1 MKFTLIIFCFSSVA
15 FFAQSKKELLY
26 KQNLRIDSLT
36 EALQIQKDEFAAAE
50 RRFEKN
56 NEKMKLIDQQ
66 IISWHDQ
73 YVNPYHAIDYHMAMC
88 PKSIKKDPEQ
98 LIAYFLEVA
107 YTDLEKCR
115 AVYTWM
121 AYNIKYDDV
130 AFNNNTSSPIEAL
143 EVLKEQKAVCAGYSE
158 LFTYLCSQLHLEV
171 KSVNGW
177 SKGYGYKQ
185 EEMLNMKSIPES
197 DHAWNLVKID
207 GEWRCFDA
215 TWGSGS
221 AVTTPNGLMKS
232 VYEFTDEWFNCSPEE
247 FVFSHYP
254 ESQEDIHLDKPISLK
269 SFFKLP
275 EVSMSAFSTG
285 LLNAKETLDA
295 CLAKQENSFPEIFA
309 VDTFVKII
317 NAPKSGI
324 LQLGESYYFEMYIP
338 RASNVYS
345 YNGDDMIKPF
355 KESTDGSVFTCNV
368 TPSIKGEFRIS
379 VEYYNSKGILVL
391 LKYEVK

>member
-1 MKFTLIIFCFSSVA
+1 MKYNLLFFLFLSLNAFS
-15 FFAQSKKELLY
+15 QSKSVII
-26 KQNLRIDSLT
+26 QQQQARIDSLT
-36 EALQIQKDEFAAAE
+36 EALEIQKEEFAAAE

-98 LIAYFLEVA
+98 LVEYVKEIAH
-107 YTDLEKCR
+107 TDLEKCR
-115 AVYTWM
+115 AVYTWI

-130 AFNNNTSSPIEAL
+130 AFNNKTYSYVDAL

-185 EEMLNMKSIPES
+185 EEMLNMKSIPDS
-197 DHAWNLVKID
+197 DHAWNLVKLD

-221 AVTTPNGLMKS
+221 AKTTSNGLMKS
-232 VYEFTDEWFNCSPEE
+232 VYEFTDEWFNCSPEK

-254 ESQEDIHLDKPISLK
+254 ESQDDLHLEKPITLK
-269 SFFKLP
+269 SFFNLP
-275 EVSMSAFSTG
+275 EVSMSVFSTG
-285 LLNAKETLDA
+285 LLDAKETLTQ
-295 CLAKQENSFPEIFA
+295 CTTSTVNSFPK
-309 VDTFVKII
+309 VYSLNTFIKVL
-317 NAPKSGI
+317 NAPKSGV
-324 LQLGESYYFEMYIP
+324 LKAGETYSFEFYIP

-345 YNGDDMIKPF
+345 YNGNAMTKEF
-355 KESTDGSVFTCNV
+355 KESTDGSVFSCNV
-368 TPSIKGEFRIS
+368 TPSIKGEFTIA
-379 VEYYNSKGILVL
+379 VDYYNSKGILVL

>member
-1 MKFTLIIFCFSSVA
+1 MKFTLIFFCFSSVA

-26 KQNLRIDSLT
+26 KQNLRIDSLS
-36 EALQIQKDEFAAAE
+36 EALEIQKEEFAAAE

-73 YVNPYHAIDYHMAMC
+73 YVNPYHVIDYHMAMC

-107 YTDLEKCR
+107 NTDLEKCR
-115 AVYTWM
+115 AVYSWI

-130 AFNNNTSSPIEAL
+130 AYNNKTESFTDPFDI
-143 EVLKEQKAVCAGYSE
+143 LKEQKAMCGGFSA
-158 LFTYLCSQLHLEV
+158 LFYFLCSKMNLEV
-171 KSVNGW
+171 KSVSGYC
-177 SKGYGYKQ
+177 KGYQ
-185 EEMLNMKSIPES
+185 FSISKETNSNAKPTIN
-197 DHAWNLVKID
+197 HGWNFVKIN
-207 GEWRCFDA
+207 GEWRAFDV

-221 AVTTPNGLMKS
+221 AKTTPNGLMKS
-232 VYEFTDEWFNCSPEE
+232 VSKFKDEWFNCSPEE

-254 ESQEDIHLDKPISLK
+254 ESQEDLHLEKPISLK
-269 SFFKLP
+269 TFFNLP

-285 LLNAKETLDA
+285 LLDAKETLDA
-295 CLAKQENSFPEIFA
+295 CITKQENSFPEIFP
-309 VDTFVKII
+309 VDTYVKII

-324 LQLGESYYFEMYIP
+324 LKLGESYYFEMYIP
-338 RASNVYS
+338 RANNVYS
-345 YNGDDMIKPF
+345 YNGNDMIKPF
-355 KESTDGSVFTCNV
+355 KESTDDSVFTCNV
-368 TPSIKGEFRIS
+368 TPSIKGEFRVS

-391 LKYEVK
+391 LKYNVK

>member
-1 MKFTLIIFCFSSVA
+1 MRFILIIVCFSPLA
-15 FFAQSKKELLY
+15 FFAQSKKEVLY

-36 EALQIQKDEFAAAE
+36 EALEIQKKEFAAAE

-73 YVNPYHAIDYHMAMC
+73 YVNSYHAIDYHMAMC

-107 YTDLEKCR
+107 NTELEKCR

-130 AFNNNTSSPIEAL
+130 AYNNNSSSYMDAL
-143 EVLKEQKAVCAGYSE
+143 EVLKEQKAVCAGYSV
-158 LFTYLCSQLHLEV
+158 LFTYLCSRLNLEV
-171 KSVNGW
+171 KSVSGW
-177 SKGYGYKQ
+177 SKGFSYNQ
-185 EEMLNMKSIPES
+185 EEVLKLKSIPETN
-197 DHAWNLVKID
+197 HAWNLVKIN

-221 AVTTPNGLMKS
+221 GVKLPNGLLKS
-232 VYEFTDEWFNCSPEE
+232 VQEFDDQWFNGSPEE
-247 FVFSHYP
+247 FIFSHYT
-254 ESQEDIHLDKPISLK
+254 ESQDDLHLEKPISLT
-269 SFFKLP
+269 SFFNLP
-275 EVSMSAFSTG
+275 EVNIGAFNMR
-285 LLNAKETLDA
+285 LLDAKETLDA
-295 CLAKQENSFPEIFA
+295 CLTKQENSFPEIFDA
-309 VDTFVKII
+309 DTYVKII

-324 LQLGESYYFEMYIP
+324 LKLGESYYFELYIP
-338 RASNVYS
+338 RANRVYAS
-345 YNGDDMIKPF
+345 CGGYIQKEFSEGQDGAIF
-355 KESTDGSVFTCNV
+355 KGNIIPKT
-368 TPSIKGEFRIS
+368 KGKLTIAIDHYF
-379 VEYYNSKGILVL
+379 SKDAAVL

>member
-1 MKFTLIIFCFSSVA
+1 MKFILIIFCFSSVA
-15 FFAQSKKELLY
+15 FFAQSKKEVLY

-73 YVNPYHAIDYHMAMC
+73 YVNPHHAIDYHMAMC

-107 YTDLEKCR
+107 QTDLEKCR

-130 AFNNNTSSPIEAL
+130 AFNNKTYGFMDAL

-158 LFTYLCSQLHLEV
+158 LFSYLCSQLNLEV
-171 KSVNGW
+171 KSVSGW

-185 EEMLNMKSIPES
+185 EEMLNMKSIPDS

-215 TWGSGS
+215 TWGSGYGINL
-221 AVTTPNGLMKS
+221 PNGMLKS
-232 VYEFTDEWFNCSPEE
+232 VQEFDDQWFNCSPEE

-254 ESQEDIHLDKPISLK
+254 ESQEDLHLEKPISLK

-275 EVSMSAFSTG
+275 EVSMSAFTTG

-295 CLAKQENSFPEIFA
+295 CQTKQENSFPEILP
-309 VDTFVKII
+309 VDTYVKII

-324 LQLGESYYFEMYIP
+324 LKLGESYYFEMYIP

-345 YNGDDMIKPF
+345 YNGDVMNKEF
-355 KESTDGSVFTCNV
+355 KESTDGSVFMCNV
-368 TPSIKGEFRIS
+368 TPSIKGEFSIA
-379 VEYYNSKGILVL
+379 VEYYNSKGISVL
-391 LKYEVK
+391 LSYEVK

>member
-73 YVNPYHAIDYHMAMC
+73 YVNSYHAIDYHMAMC

-107 YTDLEKCR
+107 NTDLEKCR
-115 AVYTWM
+115 AVYSWI

-130 AFNNNTSSPIEAL
+130 AYNNKTESFTDPFDI
-143 EVLKEQKAVCAGYSE
+143 LKEQKAMCGGFSA
-158 LFTYLCSQLHLEV
+158 LFYFLCSKMNLEV
-171 KSVNGW
+171 KSVSGYC
-177 SKGYGYKQ
+177 KGYQ
-185 EEMLNMKSIPES
+185 FSISKETNSNAKPTIN
-197 DHAWNLVKID
+197 HGWNFVKIN
-207 GEWRCFDA
+207 GEWRAFDV

-221 AVTTPNGLMKS
+221 AKTTPNGLMKS
-232 VYEFTDEWFNCSPEE
+232 VSKFKDEWFNCSPEE

-254 ESQEDIHLDKPISLK
+254 ESQEDLHLEKPISLK
-269 SFFKLP
+269 SFFNLP
-275 EVSMSAFSTG
+275 EVSMSAFPTG
-285 LLNAKETLDA
+285 LLDAKETLDA
-295 CLAKQENSFPEIFA
+295 CLTKQENSFPEIFD
-309 VDTFVKII
+309 VDTYVKII

-338 RASNVYS
+338 RANNVYAFR
-345 YNGDDMIKPF
+345 GDYMQKEFREGQDGAVF
-355 KESTDGSVFTCNV
+355 KGYIV
-368 TPSIKGEFRIS
+368 PKKKGEFTIAIDH
-379 VEYYNSKGILVL
+379 YFSKDAAVL

>member
-1 MKFTLIIFCFSSVA
+1 MKFILIILCFSSVA
-15 FFAQSKKELLY
+15 FFAQSKKEVLY
-26 KQNLRIDSLT
+26 KQTLRIDSLT
-36 EALQIQKDEFAAAE
+36 EALEIQKKEFAAAE

-73 YVNPYHAIDYHMAMC
+73 YVNSYHAIDYHMAMC

-107 YTDLEKCR
+107 NTDLEKCR

-130 AFNNNTSSPIEAL
+130 AYNNNSSSFMDAL

-158 LFTYLCSQLHLEV
+158 LFTYLCSRLNLEV
-171 KSVNGW
+171 KSVFGW

-185 EEMLNMKSIPES
+185 EEMLNMKSIPDS

-221 AVTTPNGLMKS
+221 AKTTPNGLMKS
-232 VYEFTDEWFNCSPEE
+232 VYEFTDKWFNGSPEE

-254 ESQEDIHLDKPISLK
+254 ESQEDLHLERPISLK

-275 EVSMSAFSTG
+275 EVNIGAFNLR
-285 LLNAKETLDA
+285 LLDARETLTL
-295 CLAKQENSFPEIFA
+295 CTTSTVNSFPK
-309 VDTFVKII
+309 VYPLSTFVKVLD
-317 NAPKSGI
+317 APKSGV
-324 LQLGESYYFEMYIP
+324 LKAGETYYFEFYIP

-355 KESTDGSVFTCNV
+355 KESTDGSVFSCNV
-368 TPSIKGEFRIS
+368 TPSIKGEFSIA

>member
-1 MKFTLIIFCFSSVA
+1 MKFTLIFFCFSSVA

-26 KQNLRIDSLT
+26 KQNLRIDSLS
-36 EALQIQKDEFAAAE
+36 EALEIQKEEFAAAE

-73 YVNPYHAIDYHMAMC
+73 YVNTYHAIDYHMAMC

-107 YTDLEKCR
+107 NTDLEKCR
-115 AVYTWM
+115 AVYSWI

-171 KSVNGW
+171 KSVSGW
-177 SKGYGYKQ
+177 CKGYGYDQ
-185 EEMLNMKSIPES
+185 EEMLNMKSIPDS
-197 DHAWNLVKID
+197 DHAWNLIKIN

-215 TWGSGS
+215 TWGAGYG
-221 AVTTPNGLMKS
+221 VKLPNGLLKS
-232 VYEFTDEWFNCSPEE
+232 VQEFKDEWFNCSPEE
-247 FVFSHYP
+247 FIFSHYT
-254 ESQEDIHLDKPISLK
+254 ESQDDLHLEKPISLK
-269 SFFKLP
+269 SFFNLP
-275 EVSMSAFSTG
+275 EVNIGAFNIR
-285 LLNAKETLDA
+285 LLDAHETLTQ
-295 CLAKQENSFPEIFA
+295 CTTSIVNSFPEVYA
-309 VDTFVKII
+309 LSTFVKVL
-317 NAPKSGI
+317 NAPKSGV
-324 LQLGESYYFEMYIP
+324 LKSGETYSFEFYIP
-338 RASNVYS
+338 RANNVYS
-345 YNGDDMIKPF
+345 YSGNVMIKQF

-368 TPSIKGEFRIS
+368 TPSIKGEFVIA
-379 VEYYNSKGILVL
+379 VDYYNSKGSLVL
-391 LKYEVK
+391 LKYKVK

>member
-15 FFAQSKKELLY
+15 FFAQSKKELLH

-36 EALQIQKDEFAAAE
+36 EALEIQKGEFAAAE

-73 YVNPYHAIDYHMAMC
+73 YLNPYHVIDYHMAMC

-107 YTDLEKCR
+107 NTDLEKCR
-115 AVYTWM
+115 AVYSWI

-171 KSVNGW
+171 KSVSGW
-177 SKGYGYKQ
+177 SKGYGYDQ
-185 EEMLNMKSIPES
+185 EEILNMKTIPES
-197 DHAWNLVKID
+197 DHAWNLIKIN

-215 TWGSGS
+215 TWGAGYG
-221 AVTTPNGLMKS
+221 VKLPNGMLKS
-232 VYEFTDEWFNCSPEE
+232 VQEFDDQWFNGSPEE
-247 FVFSHYP
+247 FIFSHYT
-254 ESQEDIHLDKPISLK
+254 ESQDDLHLEKPISLK

-275 EVSMSAFSTG
+275 KVNIGAFNMR
-285 LLNAKETLDA
+285 LLDAKETLDA
-295 CLAKQENSFPEIFA
+295 CLTKQENSFPQIFD
-309 VDTFVKII
+309 VNTYVKII

-338 RASNVYS
+338 RANRVHASCGGYIQKEFREGQDGAV
-345 YNGDDMIKPF
+345 F
-355 KESTDGSVFTCNV
+355 KGYIV
-368 TPSIKGEFRIS
+368 PKKKGEFTIAIDH
-379 VEYYNSKGILVL
+379 YFSKDAAVL

>member
-1 MKFTLIIFCFSSVA
+1 MKFILIIFCFSSVA
-15 FFAQSKKELLY
+15 FFAQSKKEVLY

-73 YVNPYHAIDYHMAMC
+73 YVNSYHAIDYHMAMC

-107 YTDLEKCR
+107 NTDLEKCR
-115 AVYTWM
+115 AVYTWI

-130 AFNNNTSSPIEAL
+130 AYNNKTESFTDPFDI
-143 EVLKEQKAVCAGYSE
+143 LKEQKAMCGGFSA
-158 LFTYLCSQLHLEV
+158 LFYFLCSKMNLEV
-171 KSVNGW
+171 KSVSGYC
-177 SKGYGYKQ
+177 KGYQ
-185 EEMLNMKSIPES
+185 FSISKETNSNATPTIN
-197 DHAWNLVKID
+197 HGWNFVKIK
-207 GEWRCFDA
+207 GEWRAFDV

-221 AVTTPNGLMKS
+221 AITTPNGLMKS

-254 ESQEDIHLDKPISLK
+254 ESQEDLHLEKPISLK

-295 CLAKQENSFPEIFA
+295 CQTKQENSFPEILP
-309 VDTFVKII
+309 VDTYVKII

-324 LQLGESYYFEMYIP
+324 LQLGVSYYFEMYIP
-338 RASNVYS
+338 RANHVYAFCDGYMQKEFS
-345 YNGDDMIKPF
+345 EGQDGAIF
-355 KESTDGSVFTCNV
+355 KGNIIPKTKGKLTI
-368 TPSIKGEFRIS
+368 SIDHYF
-379 VEYYNSKGILVL
+379 SKNTAVL

>member
-1 MKFTLIIFCFSSVA
+1 MKFTLVIFCFSSVV

-36 EALQIQKDEFAAAE
+36 EALEIQKKEFAAAE

-73 YVNPYHAIDYHMAMC
+73 YVNSYHAIDYHMAMC

-107 YTDLEKCR
+107 NTDLEKCR

-130 AFNNNTSSPIEAL
+130 AYNNNSSSYMDAL
-143 EVLKEQKAVCAGYSE
+143 EVLKEQKAVCAGYSA
-158 LFTYLCSQLHLEV
+158 LFTYLCNQLNLEV
-171 KSVNGW
+171 KSVFGW

-185 EEMLNMKSIPES
+185 EEMLNMKSIPDS

-221 AVTTPNGLMKS
+221 AKTTPNGLMKS

-247 FVFSHYP
+247 FIFSHYT
-254 ESQEDIHLDKPISLK
+254 ESQDDLHLEKPISLK
-269 SFFKLP
+269 TFFNLP
-275 EVSMSAFSTG
+275 KVNIGAFNMR
-285 LLNAKETLDA
+285 LLDAKETLDA
-295 CLAKQENSFPEIFA
+295 CLTKQENSFPEIFDA
-309 VDTFVKII
+309 DTYVKII

-338 RASNVYS
+338 RANHVYAFR
-345 YNGDDMIKPF
+345 DDYMQKEFREGQDGAVF
-355 KESTDGSVFTCNV
+355 KGYIVPKN
-368 TPSIKGEFRIS
+368 KGEFTIS
-379 VEYYNSKGILVL
+379 IDHYFSKDAAVL

>member
-1 MKFTLIIFCFSSVA
+1 MKYNLLFFLFLGLTAFS
-15 FFAQSKKELLY
+15 QSKSVIIQQQKA
-26 KQNLRIDSLT
+26 RIDSLS
-36 EALQIQKDEFAAAE
+36 EALEIQKEEFAAAE

-98 LIAYFLEVA
+98 LVEYVKEIAH
-107 YTDLEKCR
+107 TDLEKCR
-115 AVYTWM
+115 AVYTWI
-121 AYNIKYDDV
+121 AYNIRYDDV
-130 AFNNNTSSPIEAL
+130 AFNNKTYSYVDAL

-177 SKGYGYKQ
+177 SKGYGFKQ
-185 EEMLNMKSIPES
+185 EEMLIMKSIPDS
-197 DHAWNLVKID
+197 DHAWNLVKLD

-232 VYEFTDEWFNCSPEE
+232 VSKFKDEWFNCSPEE

-254 ESQEDIHLDKPISLK
+254 ESQEDLHLEKPISLK
-269 SFFKLP
+269 TFFNLP

-285 LLNAKETLDA
+285 LLDAKETLDA
-295 CLAKQENSFPEIFA
+295 CITKQENSFPEIFP
-309 VDTFVKII
+309 VDTYVKII

-324 LQLGESYYFEMYIP
+324 LKLGESYYFEMYIP
-338 RASNVYS
+338 RANNVYAFR
-345 YNGDDMIKPF
+345 GDYMQ
-355 KESTDGSVFTCNV
+355 KEFREGQDGSVFKGYIVPKN
-368 TPSIKGEFRIS
+368 KGEFTIAIDH
-379 VEYYNSKGILVL
+379 YFSKDAAVL
-391 LKYEVK
+391 LKYEVR